1 VITAVPIADTSA
13 AATVRR
19 PTAPIGYLAG
29 IAVCLALLV
38 ITPSGRAKWGS
49 MYAEDGGI
57 FLPDALRRS
66 WPGVLIHP
74 YAGYMHLVPRL
85 VGGIAVLVPIGLAP
99 VVFTGASMLIRA
111 LLAAFVFKASEHHL
125 GSAAFRLLAAAAF
138 IAVPAGETRDNIANI
153 HWYLIAAA
161 FWAVLWRPKSW
172 AGAITAMV
180 VAIAAVDSDPLTLA
194 LAPLVLLRLITL
206 RGWREQL
213 VSIGFAAASGLQ
225 LWVAL
230 HAGGLKR
237 PGYPW
242 TDMPGIAAARV
253 VLPFVVGRTTD
264 AALTGAGL
272 LVAAAAILVVLAWP
286 GLTAGPPQRIVV
298 LGVLAVDAVLLA
310 VMWQHAGH
318 TVRHPSRT
326 LVGASRYA
334 VTPTILLVSALAA
347 SLSKYR
353 CRTKVLPA
361 LICGAAAGVVL
372 GTMLFGQTTSPGR
385 AGPHWRADV
394 KAARAAC
401 RTTGEPLVP
410 VPIYPTGWHST
421 LPCSAL
427 RSDR

>member
-1 VITAVPIADTSA
+1 MITALPIADTTA
-13 AATVRR
+13 RAHVRR
-19 PTAPIGYLAG
+19 RTAPIGYLTG

-38 ITPSGRAKWGS
+38 ITPSGRAKWDS
-49 MYAEDGGI
+49 MYAEDGGR

-66 WPGVLIHP
+66 WPGVLIQS

-85 VGGIAVLVPIGLAP
+85 VGGIALLVPIGFAP

-111 LLAAFVFKASEHHL
+111 LLAAFVFKASENHL
-125 GSAAFRLLAAAAF
+125 GGAAFRLLAAAAF

-172 AGAITAMV
+172 AGSITAAV
-180 VAIAAVDSDPLTLA
+180 VVIAAVDSDPLTLA
-194 LAPLVLLRLITL
+194 LAPLVVLRLVTL

-213 VSIGFAAASGLQ
+213 VSIGYVVAAGLQ
-225 LWVAL
+225 LYVVL
-230 HAGGLKR
+230 QAGGLRR

-242 TDMPGIAAARV
+242 TAMPGIAAARV
-253 VLPFVVGRTTD
+253 VLPLAAGRTTD
-264 AALTGAGL
+264 AALTGVGL
-272 LVAAAAILVVLAWP
+272 FIGAAAILVVLAWP

-298 LGVLAVDAVLLA
+298 LGALTVDAVLLA

-318 TVRHPSRT
+318 MITYPSHT
-326 LVGASRYA
+326 LVGDSRYA

-353 CRTKVLPA
+353 FRATLLPA
-361 LICGAAAGVVL
+361 LICGAVAGFVL
-372 GTMLFGQTTSPGR
+372 GAMLFGQTTSPGR
-385 AGPHWRADV
+385 PGPHWRAGI
-394 KAARAAC
+394 KAARTEC
-401 RTTGEPLVP
+401 RTSGEATVE
-410 VPIYPTGWHST
+410 VPIYPRGWHST

-427 RSDR
+427 RSGG